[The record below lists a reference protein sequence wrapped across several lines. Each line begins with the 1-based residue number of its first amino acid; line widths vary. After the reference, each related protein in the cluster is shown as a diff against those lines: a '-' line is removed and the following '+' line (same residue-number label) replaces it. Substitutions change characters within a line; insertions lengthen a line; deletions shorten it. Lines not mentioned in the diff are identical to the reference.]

1 MKGRVLI
8 VSLWQLSHELH
19 TNISWCLLFLLHM
32 FYKSD
37 NFCYT
42 IHPWYP
48 CFFAVWY
55 RKWKNQIMSRKAQF
69 LGGPF
74 NHYIVL
80 LEDLFSDQILF
91 RHQGLKEY
99 WNHVQRNIFDR
110 PTQRHIRPWHKFLAQ
125 KHLRK
130 NVKTIL
136 AFKNWN
142 SYLKNPNM

>member
-1 MKGRVLI
+1 MNFTQIFPDVCYFFFTCSTKVTIFVTRYTHDIRV
-8 VSLWQLSHELH
+8 
-19 TNISWCLLFLLHM
+19 FLQ
-32 FYKSD
+32 FD
-37 NFCYT
+37 TGNE
-42 IHPWYP
+42 
-48 CFFAVWY
+48 
-55 RKWKNQIMSRKAQF
+55 KNQIMSRKAQF

-91 RHQGLKEY
+91 RHQGIKEY

-110 PTQRHIRPWHKFLAQ
+110 PTQRHIRPRHKFLAQ

-130 NVKTIL
+130 NVKTIF

-142 SYLKNPNM
+142 SYLKILWFASSNLYILS